1 MEELMGNAAHD
12 LADQDRMLENTVAVN
27 SSSRRETSVR
37 LVRID
42 WTTSVGSGKDVTQRG
57 YVSI

>member
-42 WTTSVGSGKDVTQRG
+42 WTTSFGSGKDV
-57 YVSI
+57 SI